1 MQAVERWILARL
13 RHERLADV
21 AAADRAV
28 GALPAM
34 LNGRRFQKLEATR
47 ASLFASLD
55 APALRALPAQSWSWA
70 AWRTLTVHIDY
81 HVEIDAHR

>member
-28 GALPAM
+28 GGLPAM

-47 ASLFASLD
+47 ASPFASLD

-70 AWRTLTVHIDY
+70 AWRTVTVHIDY